1 MDKMYDN
8 QPKARMVLVLDSE
21 YGYGN
26 TDGKG
31 NMELLSK
38 TFNIPLIDLWSKT
51 NTSPKSKLQTLSFGG
66 TNTHPSTFGHEVM
79 GDIFTN
85 ELLLVR

>member
-1 MDKMYDN
+1 
-8 QPKARMVLVLDSE
+8 MVLVLDSAF
-21 YGYGN
+21 GYGDN
-26 TDGKG
+26 EGKG

-51 NTSPKSKLQTLSFGG
+51 NTSPKSKLQTLSENGK
-66 TNTHPSTFGHEVM
+66 NAHPSTFGHEVM